1 MMRPLMRFPGAVRRD
16 LAVRRWLDEPG
27 ELRELARRWF
37 ETLRRCGADVTELL
51 HDGMPTACVG
61 DAAFAYV
68 GAFKAHVNVGF
79 FSGAELHDPNGL
91 LQGTGK
97 YMRHVKVV
105 PATLPNEP
113 ALRALVD
120 AAYADVKARLRIEGG

>member
-1 MMRPLMRFPGAVRRD
+1 MMRPLMRFPGAVGHD
-16 LAVRRWLDEPG
+16 PAVRRWLDEPG

-37 ETLRRCGADVTELL
+37 ETLRRCGADVTELV

-68 GAFKAHVNVGF
+68 GAFKSHVNLGF
-79 FSGAELHDPNGL
+79 FCGAALDDPSRL

-97 YMRHVKVV
+97 YMRHVKLV
-105 PATLPNEP
+105 PAALPNEP
-113 ALRALVD
+113 ALRALLD
-120 AAYADVKARLRIEGG
+120 AAYADVKARLRLEGG